1 MSERAPRGKDGERA
15 PAPAPGGTIR
25 RAVVLVAALAL
36 AGSGF
41 SFAAGAW
48 RDALS
53 ARKHL
58 MSELSAA
65 MGPTRALDVVGQQL
79 RAEQGTAKSAEAL
92 LADAVKTART
102 PAQRVALQRALE
114 CVTDGGCGDAQAL
127 LAPAQADSVA
137 ELEGTWAQAD
147 AVEARARTATWVGL
161 GLVLAAVLLTLAG
174 GRAAAPAAAPVAGD
188 DGEVERLLR
197 ERLEALYSARSQL
210 GDGARFGAF
219 GELAAALSHGLK
231 TPLAGI
237 SAAVQLAQLK
247 LGDGNAARA
256 ELDEVVRLTEG
267 LTEQVQRFLRAA
279 GQVGP
284 ARQRVPVQHFLT
296 LVKDAYGAEAA
307 RRGVTLTTHDEA
319 PGLEVEVDGSLLDMA
334 LRNLVENA
342 LAAAHGPSASVKL
355 SARVAAPPVRVGLDG
370 AAPAGAAFVA
380 LVVEDNGPGLPTAAR
395 RTEAGVTT
403 RAAGSGLGLAI
414 ARRVAERH
422 GGALALEDRDE
433 GGARISLVLPLVTG
447 ELPPALTGVNSSG
460 VPPARGG
467 PR

>member
-1 MSERAPRGKDGERA
+1 M
-15 PAPAPGGTIR
+15 
-25 RAVVLVAALAL
+25 VLVAALSL
-36 AGSGF
+36 AGAGF
-41 SFAAGAW
+41 TLAIT
-48 RDALS
+48 ALRETIT

-58 MSELSAA
+58 VSELSTA
-65 MGPTRALDVVGQQL
+65 MGPARALDVVAQQL
-79 RAEQGTAKSAEAL
+79 RAEQGTARSAQQLLAEA
-92 LADAVKTART
+92 VKSART

-114 CVTDGGCGDAQAL
+114 CVSDGGCGQAPAL
-127 LAPAQADSVA
+127 LAPVQASAVA
-137 ELEGTWAQAD
+137 ELQDTWAQVD
-147 AVEARARTATWVGL
+147 AVEARSRTATWVGL
-161 GLVLAAVLLTLAG
+161 ALVLAGVLLTLAG
-174 GRAAAPAAAPVAGD
+174 GRGAGPPTPAQPLTPPAE

-197 ERLEALYSARSQL
+197 ERLEALYSARAQL
-210 GDGARFGAF
+210 GEGARFGAF

-247 LGDGNAARA
+247 LGEGNTARA

-284 ARQRVPVQHFLT
+284 TRQRLPVQHFLT
-296 LVKDAYGAEAA
+296 LVKDAYGAEAT
-307 RRGVTLTTHDEA
+307 RRGVALTTQDEA

-342 LAAAHGPSASVKL
+342 LAAAHGPAASVRL
-355 SARVAAPPVRVGLDG
+355 SARVSAPPARVGLDG
-370 AAPAGAAFVA
+370 AAPAPGAFVA

-395 RTEAGVTT
+395 RAEAGVTT

-422 GGALALEDRDE
+422 GGALALEDREE
-433 GGARISLVLPLVTG
+433 GGARISLLLPT
-447 ELPPALTGVNSSG
+447 A
-460 VPPARGG
+460 GG
-467 PR
+467 RT

>member
-1 MSERAPRGKDGERA
+1 MSAHALRGA
-15 PAPAPGGTIR
+15 AR
-25 RAVVLVAALAL
+25 RVAVLVAALGL
-36 AGSGF
+36 AGAGF
-41 SFAAGAW
+41 SLAVGAL
-48 RDALS
+48 RDTIS

-65 MGPTRALDVVGQQL
+65 MGPTRALDVVAQQL
-79 RAEQGTAKSAEAL
+79 RAEQGTAKSAEVL
-92 LADAVKTART
+92 LADAVKAART
-102 PAQRVALQRALE
+102 PDQRASLQRALA
-114 CVTDGGCGDAQAL
+114 CVADGGCADAQAL
-127 LAPAQADSVA
+127 IAPAQASSVA

-147 AVEARARTATWVGL
+147 AVEASSRTATWLGL
-161 GLVLAAVLLTLAG
+161 GLVLAAVLLMLAG
-174 GRAAAPAAAPVAGD
+174 GRPAAPAPAATAPAD

-197 ERLEALYSARSQL
+197 ERLEALYSARAQL

-284 ARQRVPVQHFLT
+284 SRQRVPVQHFLT
-296 LVKDAYGAEAA
+296 LVQEAYGAEAA
-307 RRGVTLTTHDEA
+307 RRGVSLTTHDEA

-355 SARVAAPPVRVGLDG
+355 SARLAAAPARVGLDG
-370 AAPAGAAFVA
+370 AAPAPGAFVA

-422 GGALALEDRDE
+422 GGALALEDREE
-433 GGARISLVLPLVTG
+433 GGARISLVLP
-447 ELPPALTGVNSSG
+447 SG
-460 VPPARGG
+460 GRG
-467 PR
+467 